1 MAGVNKVILVG
12 NLGADPEIRH
22 LESGSKVA
30 NISIATS
37 ESYTN
42 RNGERVEQTEWHR
55 VELWDRLADLCEK
68 YLSKGRTVYI
78 EGKIRTN
85 EYQDKEGITRYDK
98 RIRATNMTFVGGRN
112 EESSESSTSPAPAR
126 SSAPASN
133 PSPDST
139 TPTANTSSG
148 APSSGAPSGGA
159 SSTDEMD
166 DLPF

>member
-68 YLSKGRTVYI
+68 YLAKGRTVYI

-112 EESSESSTSPAPAR
+112 EENSGNNYSPPPSKASVPQASEPSGAAPASSTPAPAT
-126 SSAPASN
+126 
-133 PSPDST
+133 ST
-139 TPTANTSSG
+139 GTAAN
-148 APSSGAPSGGA
+148 
-159 SSTDEMD
+159 DEMD

>member
-30 NISIATS
+30 NISVATS
-37 ESYTN
+37 ETYVK
-42 RNGERVEQTEWHR
+42 NGEKNEQTEWHK

-78 EGKIRTN
+78 EGKIRTST
-85 EYQDKEGITRYDK
+85 YQDKEGVTRYDK
-98 RIRATNMTFVGGRN
+98 RIRATNLTFIGGGRSDDGDAGN
-112 EESSESSTSPAPAR
+112 EQSSQPQAKPASEQRQSVPQ
-126 SSAPASN
+126 SAPES
-133 PSPDST
+133 DT
-139 TPTANTSSG
+139 
-148 APSSGAPSGGA
+148 
-159 SSTDEMD
+159 D

>member
-22 LESGSKVA
+22 LESGAKVA

-55 VELWDRLADLCEK
+55 VELWGRLADLCEK
-68 YLSKGRTVYI
+68 YLAKGRTVYI

-112 EESSESSTSPAPAR
+112 EENSGNNYSPPPSKASAPQASEPSGAAPASSTPAPAT
-126 SSAPASN
+126 
-133 PSPDST
+133 ST
-139 TPTANTSSG
+139 GTAAN
-148 APSSGAPSGGA
+148 
-159 SSTDEMD
+159 DEMD

>member
-12 NLGADPEIRH
+12 NLGADPEVRH

-42 RNGERVEQTEWHR
+42 RSGEKVEQTEWHR
-55 VELWDRLADLCEK
+55 VELWDRLADLCEQ

-78 EGKIRTN
+78 EGKIKTN
-85 EYQDKEGITRYDK
+85 TYQDKDGVTRYDK
-98 RIRATNMTFVGGRN
+98 KIRATNMTFVGGRN
-112 EESSESSTSPAPAR
+112 EEADTTSNSGPSTASSSSQA
-126 SSAPASN
+126 
-133 PSPDST
+133 PSPL
-139 TPTANTSSG
+139 PATSSNTPPA
-148 APSSGAPSGGA
+148 APIENTNAEA
-159 SSTDEMD
+159 D

>member
-12 NLGADPEIRH
+12 NLGADPEVRH

-30 NISIATS
+30 NISVATS

-42 RNGERVEQTEWHR
+42 KSGERVEQTEWHR
-55 VELWDRLADLCEK
+55 VELWDKLADLCEQ

-85 EYQDKEGITRYDK
+85 TYQDKDGVTRYDK
-98 RIRATNMTFVGGRN
+98 KIRATNMTFVGGRN
-112 EESSESSTSPAPAR
+112 EDTTTDNDPSTYTSSAPANAPAAQPRQATNHTSPAPVK
-126 SSAPASN
+126 
-133 PSPDST
+133 
-139 TPTANTSSG
+139 NTN
-148 APSSGAPSGGA
+148 ADA
-159 SSTDEMD
+159 D

>member
-37 ESYTN
+37 ETYVKD
-42 RNGERVEQTEWHR
+42 GERIEQTEWHK

-78 EGKIRTN
+78 EGRIRTN
-85 EYQDKEGITRYDK
+85 TYQDKDGVTRYDK
-98 RIRATNMTFVGGRN
+98 RIRATNMTFIGGRSDEDN
-112 EESSESSTSPAPAR
+112 THEENTGDNPQAK
-126 SSAPASN
+126 SSANPGSAQPAAQRDATQS
-133 PSPDST
+133 DS
-139 TPTANTSSG
+139 
-148 APSSGAPSGGA
+148 
-159 SSTDEMD
+159 D

>member
-37 ESYTN
+37 ESYTK
-42 RNGERVEQTEWHR
+42 NGERYEQTEWHR

-68 YLSKGRTVYI
+68 YLTKGRTVYV
-78 EGKIRTN
+78 EGKIRTST
-85 EYQDKEGITRYDK
+85 YQDKDGVTRYDK
-98 RIRATNMTFVGGRN
+98 RIRATNLTFIGGRSDEETMN
-112 EESSESSTSPAPAR
+112 ETKTQAR
-126 SSAPASN
+126 PASEQ
-133 PSPDST
+133 SAGVAQSTPDSYD
-139 TPTANTSSG
+139 S
-148 APSSGAPSGGA
+148 
-159 SSTDEMD
+159 DMD

>member
-55 VELWDRLADLCEK
+55 VELWDRLAELCEK
-68 YLSKGRTVYI
+68 YLAKGRTVYI

-85 EYQDKEGITRYDK
+85 EYQDKEGVTRYDK

-112 EESSESSTSPAPAR
+112 EDSSDNNYQSSSTNTSSPKVSEPN
-126 SSAPASN
+126 SGPPPSTAPAS
-133 PSPDST
+133 
-139 TPTANTSSG
+139 TASNNAGTVATNNS
-148 APSSGAPSGGA
+148 
-159 SSTDEMD
+159 EMD

>member
-37 ESYTN
+37 ETYVK
-42 RNGERVEQTEWHR
+42 NGEKIEQTEWHR

-68 YLSKGRTVYI
+68 YLSKGRTVYV
-78 EGKIRTN
+78 EGKIRTST
-85 EYQDKEGITRYDK
+85 YQDKDGVTRYDK
-98 RIRATNMTFVGGRN
+98 RIRATNLTFIGSRSDEETGN
-112 EESSESSTSPAPAR
+112 EPRPQAKPVSEQNSSKPQ
-126 SSAPASN
+126 SAPEDYNS
-133 PSPDST
+133 DT
-139 TPTANTSSG
+139 
-148 APSSGAPSGGA
+148 
-159 SSTDEMD
+159 D

>member
-12 NLGADPEIRH
+12 NLGADPEVRH

-37 ESYTN
+37 DSYTN
-42 RNGERVEQTEWHR
+42 KNGERVEQTEWHK
-55 VELWDRLADLCEK
+55 VELWDRLAELCEQ

-85 EYQDKEGITRYDK
+85 TYQDKDGITRYDK

-112 EESSESSTSPAPAR
+112 EGDDSDHSEQEADT
-126 SSAPASN
+126 APASA
-133 PSPDST
+133 PRQE
-139 TPTANTSSG
+139 PTRTAAPVANSNDIE
-148 APSSGAPSGGA
+148 A
-159 SSTDEMD
+159 D